1 MADRVTFRLRGVTRR
16 RDDRDE
22 EREYI
27 ARARESEAFDTR
39 PGRLLSSFPASLVPA
54 GYRAN
59 NRAYLETNYRSV
71 HNLLR
76 GFPQSDSAFYK
87 LLWERIARDWRLFS
101 VQQVVN
107 DFGTQVYLPLRR
119 AVRGFSRRWRA
130 RNQWRM
136 GIAGIPFAISAV
148 DVGNPRIGRRPQ
160 GGESGIY

>member
-1 MADRVTFRLRGVTRR
+1 MADRVTFRLRGRGVTRR
-16 RDDRDE
+16 RDERDE

-27 ARARESEAFDTR
+27 ARAREDEAFPDDR
-39 PGRLLSSFPASLVPA
+39 FS
-54 GYRAN
+54 

-76 GFPQSDSAFYK
+76 GFPQSDSVYYR

-107 DFGTQVYLPLRR
+107 HFGTQVYLPLRR

-130 RNQWRM
+130 RNQWRLN
-136 GIAGIPFAISAV
+136 IPGIPVAAYAW
-148 DVGNPRIGRRPQ
+148 DANNPRLGRRPL
-160 GGESGIY
+160 GGESGLI

>member
-1 MADRVTFRLRGVTRR
+1 MLDLNFLLQVTEVMA
-16 RDDRDE
+16 DE
-22 EREYI
+22 EREYM
-27 ARARESEAFDTR
+27 ARTREDEAFPDDTR
-39 PGRLLSSFPASLVPA
+39 PGHLLSSFPASLVPA

-76 GFPQSDSAFYK
+76 GFPQSDSVYYR

-107 DFGTQVYLPLRR
+107 HFGTQVYLPLRR

-130 RNQWRM
+130 RNQWRLN
-136 GIAGIPFAISAV
+136 IPGIPVAAYAW
-148 DVGNPRIGRRPQ
+148 DANNPRLGRRAQ
-160 GGESGIY
+160 GGESGLIG